1 MRKKHLMINSQV
13 LLCRKAS
20 HAHAWSE
27 EISADK
33 LMSERERIAD
43 DGRAKLRRIKLTL
56 IFIKEKVSMVD
67 GRNPAPVHTYTYI
80 YMYETLVQ
88 MAYSSY

>member
-56 IFIKEKVSMVD
+56 IFIKKRLVWLME
-67 GRNPAPVHTYTYI
+67 
-80 YMYETLVQ
+80 ETLHQ
-88 MAYSSY
+88 FIHIHIYL